1 MEKQIHE
8 EPQCWVR
15 AGAEDGLEKERP
27 TLTEPG
33 LGQKNCQDYCT
44 LV

>member
-1 MEKQIHE
+1 MEKQTHE

-27 TLTEPG
+27 TLTGSG